1 VKLASLE
8 NTYNAED
15 LKERDDRA
23 KKVLEKD
30 QRVNNVFG
38 RTDDE
43 IKFSYIIEPKFDGLS
58 VELIY
63 E

>member
-15 LKERDDRA
+15 LREWDERIH
-23 KKVLEKD
+23 KLVESQKSKVEGHMNITY
-30 QRVNNVFG
+30 R
-38 RTDDE
+38 
-43 IKFSYIIEPKFDGLS
+43 IEPKFDGLS

-63 E
+63 EK